1 VDAENRTLKQRKP
14 GRLPGADRS
23 SRTRTL
29 THALVAVLAL
39 ALTACASKMLPAVE
53 QGGEVIRTAGP
64 NQSMIYAV
72 DTEDG
77 VVLVDLGWWG
87 AEDDLRARL
96 ARMGRDTA
104 DVVAVFL
111 THAHR
116 DHIVAWTAV
125 PHAKFYLAE
134 GEVDEFFGEAHYDG
148 WIPKLADRIHP
159 PRLPQRGEVDVVPFA
174 SDTAFVF
181 GADTV
186 RVFLV
191 PGHTDGSSAYLVRG
205 VLFAGDAI
213 GFVPLA
219 GFKSARRGFSDDT
232 ELAADNLGR
241 LFDRLKA
248 YDVDAVCTAHAR
260 CGAFTEAF
268 RSKILPARGAGS
280 GAR

>member
-1 VDAENRTLKQRKP
+1 MRSGRVLLVLVVGTL
-14 GRLPGADRS
+14 G
-23 SRTRTL
+23 
-29 THALVAVLAL
+29 LA
-39 ALTACASKMLPAVE
+39 ACASRMLPVVE
-53 QGGEVIRTAGP
+53 RGGEVIRTAGP

-72 DTEDG
+72 DTSDG

-87 AEDDLRARL
+87 ADDDLRSRL

-116 DHIVAWTAV
+116 DHIAAWTAV

-134 GEVDEFFGEAHYDG
+134 GEVDEFFGDSHYDG
-148 WIPKLADRIHP
+148 WIPKLADRLHP
-159 PRLPQRGEVDVVPFA
+159 PRLPERGEVDVVPFA

-191 PGHTDGSSAYLVRG
+191 PGHTDGSSAYLLRG

-213 GFVPLA
+213 GHVPVA
-219 GFKSARRGFSDDT
+219 GFRSARRGFSDDT
-232 ELAADNLGR
+232 ALAAENLGR
-241 LFDRLKA
+241 LFDRLEA
-248 YDVDAVCTAHAR
+248 YDVDAVCTAHAH
-260 CGAFTEAF
+260 CGAFTDAF
-268 RSKILPARGAGS
+268 RAKILGGRS
-280 GAR
+280 GESPVR

>member
-1 VDAENRTLKQRKP
+1 LL
-14 GRLPGADRS
+14 G
-23 SRTRTL
+23 
-29 THALVAVLAL
+29 LVVA
-39 ALTACASKMLPAVE
+39 ACASKMLPAVE
-53 QGGEVIRTAGP
+53 RGGEVIRTAGP

-87 AEDDLRARL
+87 ADDDLRARL
-96 ARMGRDTA
+96 DRMGRDTA

-116 DHIVAWTAV
+116 DHIAAWTAV
-125 PHAKFYLAE
+125 PHAQFYLAE
-134 GEVDEFFGEAHYDG
+134 GEVDEFFGESHYDG
-148 WIPKLADRIHP
+148 WIPKLADRLHP
-159 PRLPQRGEVDVVPFA
+159 PRLPERGEVDVVPFA

-213 GFVPLA
+213 GHVPVA
-219 GFKSARRGFSDDT
+219 GFRPARRGFSDDT
-232 ELAADNLGR
+232 ELAAENLGLLFER
-241 LFDRLKA
+241 LEA
-248 YDVDAVCTAHAR
+248 YDVDAVCTAHAH
-260 CGAFTEAF
+260 CGAFTDAF
-268 RSKILPARGAGS
+268 RAKILPARAS
-280 GAR
+280 PSAVR